1 MARIPMD
8 IENRG
13 FAGKGVAWYSRRR
26 FGKVVQPAAVMAHHR
41 GVLLANARLE
51 RTVQKSW
58 NRLDPT
64 LHCLAVMASAAEI
77 GCEWCMDF
85 GYWVSVNQGVDRRKI
100 EDVPRWRS
108 STAYTDL
115 ERRVLDYAE
124 AMTATPP
131 AVTDEMVAGLRESL
145 DDARVVELTAL
156 IALENSRS
164 RINAAMGLEADGFKA
179 ECSVPPRS

>member
-8 IENRG
+8 IDNRG
-13 FAGKGVAWYSRRR
+13 LVGRGVAWYSRRR
-26 FGKVVQPAAVMAHHR
+26 FGKVIQPAAVLAHHR

-51 RTVQKSW
+51 RSVEKSW
-58 NRLDPT
+58 TVADKT
-64 LHCLAVMASAAEI
+64 LRCLALMASSAEI
-77 GCEWCMDF
+77 GCEWCIDF

-108 STAYTDL
+108 STAYTDVERQVL
-115 ERRVLDYAE
+115 EYAE

-131 AVTDEMVAGLRESL
+131 TVTDEMVAGLRAAL
-145 DDARVVELTAL
+145 DDRQVVELTAL

-164 RINAAMGLEADGFKA
+164 RINAAMGLQADGFKA
-179 ECSVPPRS
+179 ECAVRPVS